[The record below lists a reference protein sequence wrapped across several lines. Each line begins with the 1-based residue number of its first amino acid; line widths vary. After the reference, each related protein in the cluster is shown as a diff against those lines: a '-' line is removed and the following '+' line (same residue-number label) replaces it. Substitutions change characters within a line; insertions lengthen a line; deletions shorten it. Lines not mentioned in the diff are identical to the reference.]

1 MANKRQLKKAIYR
14 TCGDVAGE
22 CIFAADAFGTEE
34 NYEKWDQIIIDAAL
48 LQAEAVKR
56 VSTAFDKQPKD
67 FANGKE
73 FKKAHRAFAKQVVKE
88 ISELMTSKL
97 QEIAGKMNELMPKN

>member
-1 MANKRQLKKAIYR
+1 MANKRQLKKAICR

-34 NYEKWDQIIIDAAL
+34 NYEKWDMIIIDVAM
-48 LQAEAVKR
+48 LQGEAVKK

-67 FANGKE
+67 FANAKE
-73 FKKAHRAFAKQVVKE
+73 FNKAHRAFAKQTVKA

-97 QEIAGKMNELMPKN
+97 QEVAGKMNELMPKN